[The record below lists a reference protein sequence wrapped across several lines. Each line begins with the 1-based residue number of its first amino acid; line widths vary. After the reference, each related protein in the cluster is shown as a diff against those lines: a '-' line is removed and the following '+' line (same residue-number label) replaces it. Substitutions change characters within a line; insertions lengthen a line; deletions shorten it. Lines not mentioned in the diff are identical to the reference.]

1 MRFNKKVFLCFDL
14 DNTLIAGNAAQV
26 AAYQMAF
33 RKHHLTPLPD
43 SAILFRFGMV
53 GYTLVKEL
61 YPFLTAKEVE
71 AVVQD
76 HDAFLIQH
84 THHLVQSIPGVAQ
97 ALRIL
102 HDKGYVMAV
111 VSNSRHTTLIPLLKA
126 GGIDPKFFSI
136 YVGNDDVKHAKPFP
150 DEILKAEHLMR
161 MKAAYMIGDT
171 IYDVL
176 AARRAHVKAL
186 AVLTGHQSRRL
197 LYRYHPYT
205 ILKSVADL
213 PHFLGYD
220 MKKTYIRL
228 KRKK

>member
-1 MRFNKKVFLCFDL
+1 MRVKKKVFLCFDL

-33 RKHHLTPLPD
+33 QKHHLTPLPD
-43 SAILFRFGMV
+43 RAILHRFGMA

-61 YPFLTAKEVE
+61 YPFLTEKEVD
-71 AVVQD
+71 AVVRD
-76 HDAFLIQH
+76 HDLFLIQK
-84 THHLVQSIPGVAQ
+84 THRFVQSIPGVAR

-111 VSNSRHTTLIPLLKA
+111 VSNSRHPTLITLLKA
-126 GGIDPKFFSI
+126 GGIDLKFFSV

-150 DEILKAEHLMR
+150 DEIFKAEHLMH

-186 AVLTGHQSRRL
+186 AVLTGHQPQHL
-197 LYRYHPYT
+197 LKRYHPYA

-213 PHFLGYD
+213 PDFLAYD
-220 MKKTYIRL
+220 MKKTYLHL
-228 KRKK
+228 KKKR